1 MWKKI
6 RLYISPLFLQRFL
19 LSRKL
24 IELIRQ
30 YRFSGQ
36 VLDVGCGS
44 KPYRQLF
51 KYSSKY
57 LGIDFPNY
65 SLNKDSSFS
74 PPDYFF
80 TSEYSQN
87 YRLPFAANQFAHTVS
102 FQVLEHHPQPQK
114 LLSEMARI
122 TKKGGY
128 ILLTFPFI
136 GGLHEEPHDYQ
147 RLTHYQ
153 IQRWAKDNHLKVT
166 AVHRLGSLAGVISV
180 LLNEQLGYFASGG
193 KWQYVLS
200 VPVHFFLLAGQYLA
214 LLADLLWRSKTI
226 FINYVMVLQK

>member
-19 LSRKL
+19 LRKKL
-24 IELIRQ
+24 LELIRQ

-80 TSEYSQN
+80 TSEYS
-87 YRLPFAANQFAHTVS
+87 
-102 FQVLEHHPQPQK
+102 
-114 LLSEMARI
+114 
-122 TKKGGY
+122 
-128 ILLTFPFI
+128 
-136 GGLHEEPHDYQ
+136 
-147 RLTHYQ
+147 
-153 IQRWAKDNHLKVT
+153 
-166 AVHRLGSLAGVISV
+166 
-180 LLNEQLGYFASGG
+180 
-193 KWQYVLS
+193 
-200 VPVHFFLLAGQYLA
+200 
-214 LLADLLWRSKTI
+214 
-226 FINYVMVLQK
+226 